1 METYEDS
8 STRRGLPPFGLSS
21 MTTSDERAAG
31 LAAMSQLATLLARE
45 LTTPVRS
52 LEAEVSF
59 LERGSDTL
67 CRFIDFALEADPEGA
82 ARPRLD
88 SLRLMIPSAIQALRD
103 DCERLE
109 GLLAELQMLSES
121 IPEPPQR

>member
-1 METYEDS
+1 V
-8 STRRGLPPFGLSS
+8 
-21 MTTSDERAAG
+21 
-31 LAAMSQLATLLARE
+31 AMSQLATLLARE

-52 LEAEVSF
+52 LEEEVSF
-59 LERGSDTL
+59 LERGSNTL
-67 CRFIDFALEADPEGA
+67 CRFIDFALETDPQAA
-82 ARPRLD
+82 ARSRLD

-109 GLLAELQMLSES
+109 GLLAELQMLSEA